1 MATTITTS
9 KDVLYSRVKQNTIS
23 ADTTLAA
30 NQSGEEFNVATDALT
45 ITLPQ
50 ITSETIGMEFLVRN
64 TGADA
69 NNIITL
75 SPNATDGINGTIAN
89 ASADSVAS
97 GVVDKDWINTKSTA
111 NKGDFVKL
119 RAVSTTAWYIVDGV
133 GVWTSE
139 A

>member
-89 ASADSVAS
+89 AAADSVAS